1 MKNSFCYFL
10 FYILFICIFSFVIN
24 ASQIINSNFNN
35 ITNISDSLKTI
46 DIKKTTEINIYN
58 ENKIKLFQDLN
69 NNKILQTKNSRM
81 LSMLGCI
88 SMLSIAC
95 LLSNNRKKIS
105 IKIIFTG
112 LITQFIFAFFAL
124 KVEAGRNFF
133 NIANNIIMKILAF
146 SDRGSSILFGDLS
159 KSNSYFA
166 FKILPTIIFFS
177 ALTAVLYHL
186 RILEFII
193 RCIAFIMQKTLRTSG
208 AESFSAAANI
218 FIGQTEAPLLI
229 RPFLKNMTDSEIMA
243 IMTGGFATVAGG
255 IMAAYVVTLSDY
267 FPNIA
272 GHLLAAS
279 VMAAP
284 GSLVMAKIIL
294 PETNKPETLLSS
306 NIVVKRDSNILDSAA
321 KGTSDGLYLALNIG
335 AMLIAFL
342 SLITLLNL
350 ITSTTAS
357 WLGFDNLTL
366 EKIFG
371 YLFSPIA
378 FVLGVAWEDSKII
391 GSLFATKIII
401 NELVAY
407 IKLSEYLGNGTI
419 MSAKSIIVSTYA
431 LCGFANFTSIG
442 IQIGGLSALAP
453 NRRKD
458 FARLGFKAMIAGSL
472 ACFQT
477 AAIVGVLL

>member
-1 MKNSFCYFL
+1 
-10 FYILFICIFSFVIN
+10 
-24 ASQIINSNFNN
+24 
-35 ITNISDSLKTI
+35 
-46 DIKKTTEINIYN
+46 
-58 ENKIKLFQDLN
+58 
-69 NNKILQTKNSRM
+69 
-81 LSMLGCI
+81 
-88 SMLSIAC
+88 
-95 LLSNNRKKIS
+95 
-105 IKIIFTG
+105 
-112 LITQFIFAFFAL
+112 
-124 KVEAGRNFF
+124 
-133 NIANNIIMKILAF
+133 
-146 SDRGSSILFGDLS
+146 
-159 KSNSYFA
+159 
-166 FKILPTIIFFS
+166 
-177 ALTAVLYHL
+177 
-186 RILEFII
+186 
-193 RCIAFIMQKTLRTSG
+193 
-208 AESFSAAANI
+208 
-218 FIGQTEAPLLI
+218 
-229 RPFLKNMTDSEIMA
+229 
-243 IMTGGFATVAGG
+243 MTGGFATVAGG